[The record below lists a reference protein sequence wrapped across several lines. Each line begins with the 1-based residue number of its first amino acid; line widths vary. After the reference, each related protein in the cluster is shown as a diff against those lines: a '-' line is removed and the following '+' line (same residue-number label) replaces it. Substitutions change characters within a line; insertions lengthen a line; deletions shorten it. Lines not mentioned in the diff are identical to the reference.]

1 MGFSRRAPGFL
12 FCQNFFK
19 ILPLYPP
26 RRHGKIVRVTECE
39 TGGMGVNRLR
49 KIGAVLLCL
58 GLCLGLFAGCGSDV
72 YIAKLA
78 LSGSAGTFDPQFA
91 ENKNSI
97 LVASNVFEGLL
108 VEDPDGGLHP
118 GVAKGYT
125 VSEDGR
131 TYTFQLREDACW
143 SDGSAVTAQDFVFS
157 FRRLFGTGST
167 SPYAESFLSV
177 QNAEAILAGEMQPE
191 SLGVRAE
198 DDHTLVLTLEKP
210 DSGITTVLAQWY
222 AAPCK
227 ESFFTEQKG
236 RYGLE
241 MKSTLYN
248 GPYVISLYDAGKEIR
263 LRQNPN
269 YHSDQ
274 PAELYGVNITL
285 GSSDPL
291 AAFAEGDSFYTPVPR
306 ESVGTLK
313 KASITEYADTTYA
326 LVVNTGRSLLGNEEI
341 RLAIC
346 GAIDREGIAGVL
358 PGDQSVT
365 TDLVP
370 ETASERTLDYRDTA
384 GHRTAL
390 TLSGDARTLFRSG
403 LDAAGEQKLPFTEL
417 LVPDTQTDRQAAGI
431 IQGSWQNI
439 LGASINVM
447 PLAEDELWQRVYAGD
462 YDMAL
467 LPLTDSTAM
476 GLLEDFASDID
487 RYSTGWQSEEYD
499 TLLDQAAAETGEQ
512 AVRTLAQAEQ
522 LLLESG
528 VVLPLYTSMS
538 YYAVSTEV
546 QGAWVDPAEGIIYF
560 KYITKS

>member
-1 MGFSRRAPGFL
+1 M
-12 FCQNFFK
+12 NW
-19 ILPLYPP
+19 
-26 RRHGKIVRVTECE
+26 
-39 TGGMGVNRLR
+39 LR
-49 KIGAVLLCL
+49 KLSAMLLCL
-58 GLCLGLFAGCGSDV
+58 MLCLGLFSGCGSDV

-78 LSGSAGTFDPQFA
+78 LSGTAGTFDPQFA
-91 ENKNSI
+91 ENQNSI

-118 GVAKGYT
+118 GVAEGYT
-125 VSEDGR
+125 VSSDGR

-143 SDGSAVTAQDFVFS
+143 SDGSAVTADDFVFA
-157 FRRLFGTGST
+157 FRRLFGPGSV
-167 SPYAESFLSV
+167 SPYAENLLSV

-191 SLGVRAE
+191 ALGVRAA
-198 DDHTLVLTLEKP
+198 DDHTLVLTLEKA

-222 AAPCK
+222 TAPCK

-241 MKSTLYN
+241 VKSTLYN
-248 GPYVISLYDAGKEIR
+248 GPYVISLYGAGKEIR

-269 YHSDQ
+269 YHSEQ
-274 PAELYGVNITL
+274 PAELYGINITL
-285 GSSDPL
+285 GSTDTL
-291 AAFAEGDSFYTPVPR
+291 AAFTEGDSFYTQVPR
-306 ESVGTLK
+306 ESVDSLRD
-313 KASITEYADTTYA
+313 AVITEYADTTYA
-326 LVVNTGRSLLGNEEI
+326 LVVNTSRSLLGNESV

-358 PGDQSVT
+358 PEEQST
-365 TDLVP
+365 TADLVP

-390 TLSGDARTLFRSG
+390 TLTEAARTLFREG
-403 LDAAGEQKLPFTEL
+403 LAAEGEQKLPFTEL

-431 IQGSWQNI
+431 IQGCWQNT

-447 PLAEDELWQRVYAGD
+447 PLAVDELWQRVYAGD

-467 LPLTDSTAM
+467 LPLSDSTAM
-476 GLLEDFASDID
+476 GLLEDFASDTD
-487 RYSTGWQSEEYD
+487 RYCTGWQSEEYD
-499 TLLDQAAAETGEQ
+499 ALLDQAAAETGEQ

-522 LLLESG
+522 LLLRSG

-538 YYAVSTEV
+538 YYAVSSEV
-546 QGAWVDPAEGIIYF
+546 QGAWIDPGEGVIYI